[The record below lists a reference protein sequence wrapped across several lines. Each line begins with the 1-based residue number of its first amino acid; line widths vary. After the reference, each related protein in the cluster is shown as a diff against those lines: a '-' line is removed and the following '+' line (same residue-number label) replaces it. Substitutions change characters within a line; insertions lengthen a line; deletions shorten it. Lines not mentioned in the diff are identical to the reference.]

1 MMKRDK
7 KNILIL
13 ALTLVVVILLGAL
26 IYVFFVTP
34 ALNGL
39 ITKGYNQGQVDVVNA
54 ILTQVSSSGYVELP
68 VNNNQSIILVP
79 YQQPS
84 Q

>member
-39 ITKGYNQGQVDVVNA
+39 IKCYPHTGKQFRLCG
-54 ILTQVSSSGYVELP
+54 TSGK
-68 VNNNQSIILVP
+68 
-79 YQQPS
+79 
-84 Q
+84 